1 MDLKTMSAAWRHLQQ
16 LSVEI
21 GPRPSGSTANAQAA
35 DYIATTFRD
44 AGLAVERQPYTVP
57 AWEALET
64 ALWLDDASAAVV
76 ANVYAPSCDVSGP
89 PLPLGTM
96 AELETADLNG
106 RIAILY
112 GDLTREPLAAKAWPF
127 KDEQAA
133 RLVDLL
139 EAKRPLALIT
149 IPAKAGALARLA
161 EDWEFEIPSAT
172 VPQAVGAQLLRKLPS
187 TVRLRIDSRRTPGQA
202 SNVVARLPGA
212 RSDTI
217 VLCAHF
223 DTKVDTPGAADN
235 GGGTAVLLAL
245 AQHFSQQSLPL
256 TLEFVAFNNEEYLPL
271 GDDEYL
277 RRKGDRFGEIVAAIN
292 CDGVGPALGVNTVTA
307 VTDDDAFT
315 AQIRA
320 CGDAFPGVLWVDPWP
335 ESNHSTFA
343 FRGVPSVA
351 LSNTAVM
358 MHAHLRSDTIDWISR
373 DKLGEAA
380 ALVAAI
386 MEEVM
391 GRHA

>member
-1 MDLKTMSAAWRHLQQ
+1 MSAAWRHLQQ
-16 LSVEI
+16 ISVEI
-21 GPRPSGSTANAQAA
+21 GPRPSGSAANAQAA
-35 DYIATTFRD
+35 DYIAATFRD
-44 AGLAVERQPYTVP
+44 AGLDVARQPYAVP
-57 AWEALET
+57 AWEALQTE
-64 ALWLDDASAAVV
+64 LWLDDTAVPAV
-76 ANVYAPSCDVSGP
+76 ANVYSPSCDVSGL

-96 AELETADLNG
+96 AQLEAADLNG
-106 RIAILY
+106 RIAVLY
-112 GDLTREPLAAKAWPF
+112 GDLTREPLAAKSWLF

-133 RLVDLL
+133 RLVEML

-149 IPAKAGALARLA
+149 VPAKMGALERLA
-161 EDWEFEIPSAT
+161 EDWEFGIPSAT
-172 VPQAVGAQLLRKLPS
+172 VPQAVGARLLQERPS
-187 TVRLRIDSRRTPGQA
+187 TVRLRIDSHREPGEA

-212 RSDTI
+212 RPETI

-277 RRKGDRFGEIVAAIN
+277 RRKGDRFGEIVTAVN

-315 AQIRA
+315 NQIRA
-320 CGDAFPGVLWVDPWP
+320 CGDTFPGVLWVEPWP

-380 ALVAAI
+380 ALVAEI
-386 MEEVM
+386 VDKVTE
-391 GRHA
+391 